1 MRRIRM
7 RKYAACVVV
16 VFLCLFGMVYAQSN
30 NQEEVTVEQAYLS
43 SVEDIIVKE
52 LAASEGRDNKLVSL
66 QYIESAIDRG
76 GSVSAD
82 MQSALT
88 SLAGEGVFNVVR
100 ENGRM
105 MNNYPDIR
113 AKACELLGSVGGEE
127 ASANLVKI
135 VLADNEPMV
144 LSAAIKSLADIGIN
158 NNDEVVSTIAWTA
171 RKFNIINP
179 TSSLA
184 LDILNAYE
192 KLAPTV
198 ENKNEM
204 VQSIAS
210 IATNYAYV
218 TPVRNR
224 AHEVLKKVTGQ

>member
-1 MRRIRM
+1 M

-16 VFLCLFGMVYAQSN
+16 IFVSLFGMIYGQSD

-43 SVEDIIVKE
+43 SVEDIIIME
-52 LAASEGRDNKLVSL
+52 LAASDGRDNKLVSL
-66 QYIESAIDRG
+66 QYIESALDNGKTSPDI
-76 GSVSAD
+76 
-82 MQSALT
+82 QNALE
-88 SLAGEGVFNVVR
+88 SLAGEGLFNLVR
-100 ENGRM
+100 ENGRIS
-105 MNNYPDIR
+105 NNYPDIR
-113 AKACELLGSVGGEE
+113 ARACELLGRMGNEE
-127 ASANLVKI
+127 ASSALVKI

-144 LSAAIKSLADIGIN
+144 LSAAIRSLTDIGIN
-158 NNDEVVSTIAWTA
+158 NNDEVISTIAWTA
-171 RKFNIINP
+171 RKFDIINP

-198 ENKNEM
+198 ENKTEM

-224 AHEVLKKVTGQ
+224 AYEVLKKVTGQ

>member
-1 MRRIRM
+1 MGYGQTNDQ
-7 RKYAACVVV
+7 K
-16 VFLCLFGMVYAQSN
+16 
-30 NQEEVTVEQAYLS
+30 EVTVEQAYLS
-43 SVEDIIVKE
+43 SVEDIIIKE
-52 LAASEGRDNKLVSL
+52 LASSEGRDNKLVSL
-66 QYIESAIDRG
+66 QYIESALNNGR
-76 GSVSAD
+76 VSTD
-82 MQSALT
+82 MHTALN
-88 SLAGEGVFNVVR
+88 SLAGEGVFNMVR

-105 MNNYPDIR
+105 SNNYPDIR
-113 AKACELLGSVGGEE
+113 AKACELLGRVGNEE
-127 ASANLVKI
+127 ASSTLVKI

-144 LSAAIKSLADIGIN
+144 LSAAIRSLADIGIN

-171 RKFNIINP
+171 RKFDIINP

-192 KLAPTV
+192 KLASTV
-198 ENKNEM
+198 ENKTEM

-224 AHEVLKKVTGQ
+224 AHEVLKKVSGQ